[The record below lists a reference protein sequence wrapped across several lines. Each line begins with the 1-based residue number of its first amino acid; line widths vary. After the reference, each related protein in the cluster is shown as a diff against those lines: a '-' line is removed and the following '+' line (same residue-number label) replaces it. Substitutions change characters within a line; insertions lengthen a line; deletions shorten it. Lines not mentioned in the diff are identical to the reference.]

1 MQLSWHKMMFV
12 GLLTFVTVGCG
23 SPATPVAPKVTVSGA
38 GGTEPVAIL
47 RQSAGSDEA
56 FAKIGGHLLN
66 AAGDSKA
73 TLGDLAP
80 NYETESVI
88 VVALGEVPT
97 GGFGVKI
104 TGVQKKGD
112 DIFVQF
118 TTSEPTG
125 AATQVISYPFAAVA
139 VPKTTGKLF
148 LEEAN

>member
-1 MQLSWHKMMFV
+1 MQLSMHRMMFV
-12 GLLTFVTVGCG
+12 ALLALITTGCG
-23 SPATPVAPKVTVSGA
+23 SSSKAPVNVSGT

-47 RQSAGSDEA
+47 RQTAGSDEA
-56 FAKIGGHLLN
+56 FAKIGGYLLN

-73 TLGDLAP
+73 ALTDLAP

-97 GGFGVKI
+97 GGYGVTI

-112 DIFVQF
+112 DIYVQF

-125 AATQVISYPFAAVA
+125 AATQVISYPYAAVA
-139 VPKTTGKLF
+139 VPKTTGTLF
-148 LEEAN
+148 LEETN